1 MWGGKLISPL
11 GRLRG
16 PVAAGGRFLFISVMP
31 AHILSVLITVAIYGS
46 ASKRFQ
52 YLGGFFQIF
61 DQQHYSFG
69 KQFFHNSTERF
80 IVVNNIDAI
89 VFMYLFLCLLQNVY
103 FNFCPQIGFS
113 VVFLLSEN
121 GRS

>member
-11 GRLRG
+11 GQLRG
-16 PVAAGGRFLFISVMP
+16 PVAAGGQFLLISVMP

-121 GRS
+121 GRG